1 MFTRKSFL
9 ISLGAITLLSSV
21 TYVAHT
27 IAFTSTKEKNIHSN
41 QILSPAPPL
50 ADQKYIEILL
60 DAMELRLHN
69 GSSSTE
75 IIPILSVG
83 KSGSFYETIGGRYI
97 SDYKTEL
104 HLSTIGNVY
113 MPYNVHVFGNYFIH
127 GVPYYANGEKVSTK
141 YSGGCIRLRDTDAKK
156 VYDFV
161 EEGIPIS
168 ISKDNI
174 QEFNPTP
181 FSSST
186 FLSFKMTTMM
196 VGAINLESLN
206 QDTILGGESV
216 PYKKAKELL
225 QTLLTNGD
233 TRVSKIYADAYDNE
247 KFLEQMNKK
256 AQAIGL
262 SNTKFISVTE
272 PVSTTFEDYTR
283 FMEYITK
290 YKSYMLRTTTNEQN

>member
-1 MFTRKSFL
+1 
-9 ISLGAITLLSSV
+9 
-21 TYVAHT
+21 
-27 IAFTSTKEKNIHSN
+27 
-41 QILSPAPPL
+41 
-50 ADQKYIEILL
+50 
-60 DAMELRLHN
+60 
-69 GSSSTE
+69 
-75 IIPILSVG
+75 
-83 KSGSFYETIGGRYI
+83 
-97 SDYKTEL
+97 
-104 HLSTIGNVY
+104 
-113 MPYNVHVFGNYFIH
+113 
-127 GVPYYANGEKVSTK
+127 VSTK